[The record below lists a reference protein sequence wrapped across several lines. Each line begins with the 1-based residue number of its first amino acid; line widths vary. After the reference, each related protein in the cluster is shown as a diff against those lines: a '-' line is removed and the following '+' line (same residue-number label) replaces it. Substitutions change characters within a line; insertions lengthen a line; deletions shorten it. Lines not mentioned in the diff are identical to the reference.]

1 MEIGGLPTGQM
12 LIYATSDGKATIQV
26 ELANESLWL
35 SQALIAELF
44 QTTQQNISVHIANV
58 YDEEELNPE
67 LTSRRVVSPRQE
79 GTRVVRRDV
88 TMYNLDLI
96 ISVGYRVKSRI
107 ATQFRMWA
115 TERLVEYI
123 VKGFTMDD
131 ERLKEGRSLGQ
142 DYFDELLERIRDIRA
157 SEKRFYQK
165 VRDIFTLSADY
176 ESSSRQT
183 EEFFAT
189 VQNKL
194 LFSATGL
201 TAAEIIHSRADRTKE
216 NMGLTSWAGTRV
228 RKKDV
233 AVSKNYLAADE
244 IEDLNRLIV
253 MYLDFAELRA
263 RRHQPIYMHEWRE
276 RLDAFLQFNEREILD
291 NYGSVS
297 MEVAKRLAGEE
308 YDAFDA
314 LRRGQEAIDEDVA
327 DLTAIE
333 ELVSKA
339 EQDRS

>member
-1 MEIGGLPTGQM
+1 MSDGTLPSGQM
-12 LIYATSDGKATIQV
+12 LIYATPDGKASIQV
-26 ELANESLWL
+26 ELADESMWL
-35 SQALIAELF
+35 PQALIAELF
-44 QTTQQNISVHIANV
+44 QTTQQNVSVHIANV
-58 YDEEELNPE
+58 YDEGELDPE
-67 LTSRRVVSPRQE
+67 STSRRVATPRRE
-79 GTRVVRRDV
+79 GSRVVRREV
-88 TMYNLDLI
+88 AMYNLDLI

-176 ESSSRQT
+176 ESGSHQT
-183 EEFFAT
+183 EEFFAI

-194 LFSATGL
+194 LFAASGM
-201 TAAEIIHSRADRTKE
+201 TAAEIIHSRADRAKA

-233 AVSKNYLAADE
+233 VTGKNYLAGEE

-263 RRHQPIYMHEWRE
+263 RRQQPIYMHEWRE

-297 MEVAKRLAGEE
+297 MDVAKRLAGEE

-314 LRRGQEAIDEDVA
+314 RRREQEAIDDDVA
-327 DLTAIE
+327 DLNAIE
-333 ELVSKA
+333 GLINRVERD
-339 EQDRS
+339 Q